1 MIQNDTTPTQSLTQH
16 LNYHCACVHL
26 CVFNHSYY
34 FCFSDV
40 SIDILDE
47 LDLTHLRATG
57 LQPNEEEL
65 PEGEQAAPAAGKLSV
80 FIVLLPQGFFFR
92 SWILDSLS
100 LKLGLMDS
108 GFQSF
113 VGFRNHLAE
122 FRIWKPRIPDFPG
135 LCNPDSPSWGDWGG
149 GGGGGVRW
157 LKKNCGI

>member
-1 MIQNDTTPTQSLTQH
+1 MIQNDTRPTQSLTQH
-16 LNYHCACVHL
+16 PNYHCACVHL
-26 CVFNHSYY
+26 CVFNHSHY

-57 LQPNEEEL
+57 LQPNEQEL

-80 FIVLLPQGFFFR
+80 FIVLLPQGFFSR
-92 SWILDSLS
+92 GWILDSLS

-113 VGFRNHLAE
+113 VGFR
-122 FRIWKPRIPDFPG
+122 II
-135 LCNPDSPSWGDWGG
+135 
-149 GGGGGVRW
+149 
-157 LKKNCGI
+157 

>member
-16 LNYHCACVHL
+16 PNYHCACVHL

-80 FIVLLPQGFFFR
+80 FIVLLPQGFFSR

-122 FRIWKPRIPDFPG
+122 FRI
-135 LCNPDSPSWGDWGG
+135 
-149 GGGGGVRW
+149 
-157 LKKNCGI
+157 

>member
-16 LNYHCACVHL
+16 PNYHCACVHL

-40 SIDILDE
+40 SIHILDE

-80 FIVLLPQGFFFR
+80 FIVLLPQGFFFQE
-92 SWILDSLS
+92 LDSR
-100 LKLGLMDS
+100 
-108 GFQSF
+108 FI
-113 VGFRNHLAE
+113 VTETWINGFR
-122 FRIWKPRIPDFPG
+122 IPIVCRIPESF
-135 LCNPDSPSWGDWGG
+135 S
-149 GGGGGVRW
+149 
-157 LKKNCGI
+157 